1 MRVINI
7 ASDGKVV
14 DDLSSD
20 VRFPLVVL
28 RRPAEDKIEVFVAED
43 PIAMARSVEAGERAT
58 KRRLLVACP
67 FALVAL
73 ALARADVPGRDE
85 SWLDLCAGPGG
96 KAGLLGSIAA
106 LHGAEVTA
114 VEVAEHRARLV
125 LPLRHRL
132 YAAAINFRKIASVVY
147 HERNENGKLS

>member
-7 ASDGKVV
+7 ARDGKVV

-43 PIAMARSVEAGERAT
+43 PVAMARSVKAGERAVT
-58 KRRLLVACP
+58 RKLLVACP

-73 ALARADVPGRDE
+73 ALVATLLR
-85 SWLDLCAGPGG
+85 SWVVG
-96 KAGLLGSIAA
+96 
-106 LHGAEVTA
+106 
-114 VEVAEHRARLV
+114 VAICLV
-125 LPLRHRL
+125 LALVANRVLVSLEKGIALMRQD
-132 YAAAINFRKIASVVY
+132 AADAADGLADLLDGFQGDSDEA
-147 HERNENGKLS
+147 

>member
-73 ALARADVPGRDE
+73 ALVATLLRSWVVGVAMCLILAVLANKALVSADRGLALMKQDAADAADGLADLLDWLNGDSDE
-85 SWLDLCAGPGG
+85 A
-96 KAGLLGSIAA
+96 
-106 LHGAEVTA
+106 
-114 VEVAEHRARLV
+114 
-125 LPLRHRL
+125 
-132 YAAAINFRKIASVVY
+132 
-147 HERNENGKLS
+147 